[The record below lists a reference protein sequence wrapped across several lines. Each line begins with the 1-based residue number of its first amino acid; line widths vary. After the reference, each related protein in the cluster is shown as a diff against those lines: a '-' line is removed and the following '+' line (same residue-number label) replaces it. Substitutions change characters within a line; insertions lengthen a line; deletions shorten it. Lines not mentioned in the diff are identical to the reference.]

1 MLDALNDDCQLAI
14 IKYLNLNE
22 QIALYEATKGTS
34 NRLNENVAYAW
45 KLQLSFILDW
55 RDYKKFEVMPELLD
69 VFLSNCSA
77 TMQNLNL
84 DRVKLNFL
92 KRWENY
98 TFPRMKTLEYTLDFG
113 DDYTFLFG
121 AVNEVAEEAIRTMA
135 KLFPGLHSLK
145 TDGDFH
151 CVVLQKWKQMRKLE
165 LSNWYYHDYEYDCV
179 KDIAKCQL
187 LEELTLDH
195 CRIKSSNY
203 DDLMAL
209 PKLHK
214 LCLLSASEV
223 KLAELFEKR
232 AVDVH
237 RIIFSNDHP
246 NRLMTTLSKMRN
258 VRHFNIMDIQ
268 NHFDTEDLR
277 DLIKIWK
284 QLEQI
289 DLISLHIWSGE
300 AELWQT
306 VASCPTLKILNIL
319 NTDMREDFFEV
330 GRRIMEETLN
340 NRSQT
345 LTLNFYH
352 TYYKKLIIQNF
363 KHPQLKVSFEPFKL
377 YDDDDINFVEIH
389 FQPLQSS

>member
-14 IKYLNLNE
+14 IKYLNLFDR
-22 QIALYEATKGTS
+22 IALYEATKGTS
-34 NRLNENVAYAW
+34 NRLNKNVAYAW

-55 RDYKKFEVMPELLD
+55 SDYQKFEAMPKLLD

-77 TMQNLNL
+77 TMQELIL
-84 DRVKLNFL
+84 ERVKLDFL

-98 TFPRMKTLEYTLDFG
+98 TFPSMKTLEYTLDSYR
-113 DDYTFLFG
+113 DDR
-121 AVNEVAEEAIRTMA
+121 VDEAIQIMA

-145 TDGDFH
+145 PDGDFD
-151 CVVLQKWKQMRKLE
+151 CVVLQKWTQMRKLD
-165 LSNWYYHDYEYDCV
+165 LSYTSYYECEYDWV
-179 KDIAKCQL
+179 KDIGKCQL
-187 LEELTLDH
+187 LEELTLDS
-195 CRIKSSNY
+195 CSSESSNY

-214 LCLLSASEV
+214 LRLLSASNV
-223 KLAELFEKR
+223 ELSKFFEKR

-237 RIIFSNDHP
+237 RIIFSDDYP
-246 NRLMTTLSKMRN
+246 NGYMTTLRKMRN
-258 VRHFNIMDIQ
+258 VRHLHIMYYE
-268 NHFDTEDLR
+268 NHFSIGNLR

-289 DLISLHIWSGE
+289 DLSSIHIWSRE

-330 GRRIMEETLN
+330 GRRIMEETLSK
-340 NRSQT
+340 RSQT
-345 LTLNFYH
+345 LTLNFYDAH
-352 TYYKKLIIQNF
+352 YEELILQHF
-363 KHPQLKVSFEPFKL
+363 KHPQLKVTFEPFKL
-377 YDDDDINFVEIH
+377 YHDDDIYFLEIH
-389 FQPLQSS
+389 FHPLQSS

>member
-1 MLDALNDDCQLAI
+1 MLDKLNDDCQLAI
-14 IKYLNLNE
+14 IKYLNLND
-22 QIALYEATKGTS
+22 QIALYEATKSTS
-34 NRLNENVAYAW
+34 NRLNKNVAYAW

-55 RDYKKFEVMPELLD
+55 SDYEKFEVMPELLD

-77 TMQNLNL
+77 TVQELKLDHVNLG
-84 DRVKLNFL
+84 FL

-98 TFPRMKTLEYTLDFG
+98 TFPRMKTLEYTFDFSV
-113 DDYTFLFG
+113 
-121 AVNEVAEEAIRTMA
+121 VNRVASNKAIRTMA

-145 TDGDFH
+145 TDDDFH
-151 CVVLQKWKQMRKLE
+151 CVVLQKFTQIRKLD
-165 LSNWYYHDYEYDCV
+165 LSNSWHINTIDYDWSKE
-179 KDIAKCQL
+179 IAKCQL
-187 LEELTLDH
+187 LEELTLDD
-195 CRIKSSNY
+195 RSIGSSNY
-203 DDLMAL
+203 DDIMAL

-214 LCLLSASEV
+214 LCILCASDV
-223 KLAELFEKR
+223 TLAKLFEKR

-237 RIIFSNDHP
+237 RIIFSFDHP

-268 NHFDTEDLR
+268 NIFTIENLR

-319 NTDMREDFFEV
+319 NTGMIEDFFEDE
-330 GRRIMEETLN
+330 RRIMEETLSK
-340 NRSQT
+340 RSQT
-345 LTLNFYH
+345 LTLNCYNAH
-352 TYYKKLIIQNF
+352 YEGMILHYF
-363 KHPQLKVSFEPFKL
+363 KHPQLKVTFEAFNT
-377 YDDDDINFVEIH
+377 YDLICKTFVEIH